1 MRNTLPILLFVV
13 FGGLALGAQSAPVAE
28 TGPRAFQFGS
38 VKQGDPVSHS
48 FVLRNRSDLPL
59 RILALDLTPGLRLAR
74 MPAQIPPGE
83 QVDLTVSID
92 TAGLS
97 GEYKGQ
103 LKIHVN
109 DAARSV
115 LVFDVTG
122 SVTPPVEFRPYAAL
136 FVVGQR
142 GKRGDTSAE
151 GSIEIV
157 NHQERPLRFTRIE
170 YPEDRF
176 TTRLDELDAGQRYR
190 LTLTL
195 HPNGPAGRHQDVIL
209 LHTDDGRRLRVA
221 ANTRLRERVYAFPE
235 VVDLG
240 ELSKTAIDANP
251 AVLQAATQALM
262 VYQLGGTEFR
272 ARFTTDIPG
281 LRLSSEPGPGGDRWQ
296 ATVTLQP
303 AVITAGPIRG
313 SIVIETNDPEFPRI
327 TVPVTGAVTEP

>member
-1 MRNTLPILLFVV
+1 MRSTLSVLLFVV
-13 FGGLALGAQSAPVAE
+13 LGALALGAQSAPAAE
-28 TGPRAFQFGS
+28 TGPREFQFGS
-38 VKQGDPVSHS
+38 VKQGEPVSHS
-48 FVLRNRSDLPL
+48 FVLRNRSDVPL
-59 RILALDLTPGLRLAR
+59 RILSLDVTPGLRLAR

-83 QVDLTVSID
+83 QVDLKVSID

-97 GEYKGQ
+97 GEYEGQ
-103 LKIHVN
+103 MKVHVN

-115 LVFDVTG
+115 LVFDVSG
-122 SVTPPVEFRPYAAL
+122 VVTPPVEFRPHAAL

-142 GKRGDTSAE
+142 GKDVEAPAE

-176 TTRLDELDAGQRYR
+176 STRLDELEAGHRYR

-195 HPNGPAGRHQDVIL
+195 NPNGPAGRHQDMIL

-240 ELSKTAIDANP
+240 EIPKAAIEANP

-262 VYQLGGTEFR
+262 VYQLGGTKFR
-272 ARFTTDIPG
+272 ATFSTDIPG
-281 LRLSSEPGPGGDRWQ
+281 LRLTAESGPAGDRWQ

-313 SIVIETNDPEFPRI
+313 SIIIETNDPEFPRI
-327 TVPVTGAVTEP
+327 TVPVTGAVTAP